1 MAKQNAPSGWMMR
14 FELVFITNSPGA
26 EDGTCPPAGGRV
38 ATRCMMRRGNSRGQ
52 ALTATG
58 SHSLP
63 ALQVPYLDKQ
73 KTIHLDGFLFMVR
86 KTGLEPVRSNPHAP
100 QTCASAG
107 SATSACRYRQLI
119 LYYIFSSLSS
129 GRLKIFQILSL
140 RHMDKKRAKNPPNL

>member
-1 MAKQNAPSGWMMR
+1 MDKQKAPSGWMMR

-63 ALQVPYLDKQ
+63 ALQVQLDKQ
-73 KTIHLDGFLFMVR
+73 KTIRLDGFLFWCGR
-86 KTGLEPVRSNPHAP
+86 RDLP
-100 QTCASAG
+100 
-107 SATSACRYRQLI
+107 ACGR
-119 LYYIFSSLSS
+119 SS
-129 GRLKIFQILSL
+129 GGELRFATRKNSPPDCFLTRTLQVPFQSNQKIQ
-140 RHMDKKRAKNPPNL
+140 APPCG